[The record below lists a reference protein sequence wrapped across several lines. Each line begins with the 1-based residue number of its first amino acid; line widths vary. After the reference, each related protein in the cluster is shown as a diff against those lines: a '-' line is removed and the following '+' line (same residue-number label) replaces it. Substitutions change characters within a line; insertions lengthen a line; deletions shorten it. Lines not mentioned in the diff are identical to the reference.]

1 MSTRGQPVPL
11 SGVLG
16 GGVLKVDDYADFVAR
31 EYLAGYLPAGGA
43 AVKVAVVGDGG
54 AADRLESALAAA
66 AAQHGGVYVSISA
79 DVDPGAH
86 DRPDLLRRL
95 PRG

>member
-1 MSTRGQPVPL
+1 MNPRGQAVPP

-16 GGVLKVDDYADFVAR
+16 GGVLKVDDYATFIAR
-31 EYLAGYLPAGGA
+31 EYLDGYLPAGGA

-66 AAQHGGVYVSISA
+66 SAQHDGVHVSIRGY
-79 DVDPGAH
+79 DPGAH
-86 DRPDLLRRL
+86 D
-95 PRG
+95 